1 MPRSES
7 YDKFRVTGTAP
18 VPTAGSALVGGP
30 PEESPPPE
38 RIDSWDPADDE
49 NGREVRRSA
58 EWDWHGRQSWGRR
71 AVAAFPF
78 VAVIIAVVLIVHA
91 TLSAQGAIDQVQSV
105 KGTGGATLL
114 SKAPALDSSG
124 YSGGAGRLSDYQGV
138 DFTEPSS
145 GSRAIQGSTSQAL
158 VPYAG
163 WESNGSAGAAN
174 GWTAVSHGQLH
185 VGIRRPTPTFRGW
198 FLTTTGT
205 IPASCVFQFSAASP
219 PPVTATAPR
228 SVGELVM
235 AVQTGSTAITGDID
249 YVVVAENVA
258 PTGLRTLV
266 VGYSLGRLSSAT
278 EHILKQ
284 VLWKPGPLQAA
295 VLTNGDSQLSVWIN
309 GSLFYSAGD
318 LHLGI
323 APPFQ
328 AYLEVQARQTAYT
341 ASFKG
346 YSSVCQPDILITN
359 LPDGST
365 VQLGSDKATARGG
378 TATLQYG
385 MASAPVTAAMIV
397 SVPGES
403 RPIRFDTSTYWPGSR
418 YSFAPG
424 I

>member
-1 MPRSES
+1 MPRSDS
-7 YDKFRVTGTAP
+7 HDNLRGTGTAP
-18 VPTAGSALVGGP
+18 VPTAGAGLPGGP
-30 PEESPPPE
+30 SEETPPPD

-58 EWDWHGRQSWGRR
+58 EWDWHGRPSWGRR
-71 AVAAFPF
+71 AVASFPF
-78 VAVIIAVVLIVHA
+78 VAVILAAILFVHT

-114 SKAPALDSSG
+114 SKAPALDGSG

-138 DFTEPSS
+138 TFTEPSS
-145 GSRAIQGSTSQAL
+145 GSQPIQGSTSQAL

-185 VGIRRPTPTFRGW
+185 VGIRRATPDFRGW

-205 IPASCVFQFSAASP
+205 VPASCVFQFSAASP
-219 PPVTATAPR
+219 PPVTAAVQG
-228 SVGELVM
+228 SIGELVM
-235 AVQTGSTAITGDID
+235 AVQTGSTVTTGDID

-258 PTGLRTLV
+258 PTGLRTLI

-278 EHILKQ
+278 EHILKK

-295 VLTNGDSQLSVWIN
+295 VLTNGDNQLSVWID
-309 GSLFYSAGD
+309 GSLFYSADD
-318 LHLGI
+318 LDLGI

-328 AYLEVQARQTAYT
+328 AYLEVQARHTAYT
-341 ASFKG
+341 ASFNG

-359 LPDGST
+359 LPDGSS
-365 VQLGSDKATARGG
+365 VQLGSEKATARNG
-378 TATLQYG
+378 TATLSYG
-385 MASAPVTAAMIV
+385 IASSPITSAMLV
-397 SVPGES
+397 SVPGDS
-403 RPIRFDTSTYWPGSR
+403 QPIRFDTATYWPGSR

-424 I
+424 V

>member
-1 MPRSES
+1 MRRSES
-7 YDKFRVTGTAP
+7 NDDLRG
-18 VPTAGSALVGGP
+18 AGSIPFPTSGAALADGP
-30 PEESPPPE
+30 PDATPPPE
-38 RIDSWDPADDE
+38 RIESWDPADDE
-49 NGREVRRSA
+49 KGSEVRRSV
-58 EWDWHGRQSWGRR
+58 EWDWHGRRSWGRR
-71 AVAAFPF
+71 AVASFPF
-78 VAVIIAVVLIVHA
+78 VAVFLAVGLVAHT
-91 TLSAQGAIDQVQSV
+91 TLSAQGAIDQVTSV
-105 KGTGGATLL
+105 KGSGGATLL
-114 SKAPALDSSG
+114 SKAPAVDSSG
-124 YSGGAGRLSDYQGV
+124 YSGGAGSLSDYQGV
-138 DFTEPSS
+138 TFTEPSS
-145 GSRAIQGSTSQAL
+145 GSRPIQGSASQAL

-174 GWTAVSHGQLH
+174 GWTAVSNGQLH
-185 VGIRRPTPTFRGW
+185 VGIGRATPDFRGW

-205 IPASCVFQFSAASP
+205 IPASCAFQFSAASP

-235 AVQTGSTAITGDID
+235 AVQTGSTVTTGDID

-258 PTGLRTLV
+258 PTGLRTLI

-295 VLTNGDSQLSVWIN
+295 VLTNGDSQLSVWID
-309 GSLFYSAGD
+309 GSLFYSADD

-328 AYLEVQARQTAYT
+328 AYLEVQARRTAYT
-341 ASFKG
+341 ASFNG

-365 VQLGSDKATARGG
+365 VQLGSEKATARDG
-378 TATLQYG
+378 TATLRY
-385 MASAPVTAAMIV
+385 AITSAPVAAAMIV

-424 I
+424 V

>member
-7 YDKFRVTGTAP
+7 HDDTRSAGSGP
-18 VPTAGSALVGGP
+18 VPTSGAALPDGP

-38 RIDSWDPADDE
+38 RIETWDPADDE
-49 NGREVRRSA
+49 NGTAEVRRPA
-58 EWDWHGRQSWGRR
+58 KWDWHGRPSWGRR
-71 AVAAFPF
+71 AVASFPF
-78 VAVIIAVVLIVHA
+78 VAVLLAAGLVAHT

-114 SKAPALDSSG
+114 SRAPALESG
-124 YSGGAGRLSDYQGV
+124 YSGGSGRLSDYQGV
-138 DFTEPSS
+138 SFTEPSS
-145 GSRAIQGSTSQAL
+145 SRPIQGSTSQAL

-174 GWTAVSHGQLH
+174 GWTAVSHGQVH
-185 VGIRRPTPTFRGW
+185 VGIRRATPEFRGW

-205 IPASCVFQFSAASP
+205 IPASCVFQFAAASP
-219 PPVTATAPR
+219 PPVTATVAG

-235 AVQTGSTAITGDID
+235 AVQTGNTATTGEID
-249 YVVVAENVA
+249 YVVVAENVTR
-258 PTGLRTLV
+258 TGQRTLSA
-266 VGYSLGRLSSAT
+266 GYSQGHLSSAT

-284 VLWKPGPLQAA
+284 VPWKPGPVYAA
-295 VLTNGDSQLSVWIN
+295 VLTNGDSQLSVWID
-309 GSLFYSAGD
+309 GTLFYSAD
-318 LHLGI
+318 NLHLGI

-341 ASFKG
+341 ASFNG
-346 YSSVCQPDILITN
+346 YSSVCRPDILIAN

-365 VQLGSDKATARGG
+365 VQLGSQKATARNG

-385 MASAPVTAAMIV
+385 IASPPVTSAMIV
-397 SVPGES
+397 SEPGDA
-403 RPIRFDTSTYWPGSR
+403 RPIRFDTATYWPGSR

-424 I
+424 V

>member
-1 MPRSES
+1 MPRSDS
-7 YDKFRVTGTAP
+7 HDNFRATGSAP
-18 VPTAGSALVGGP
+18 FPTAGAALTGGP
-30 PEESPPPE
+30 PEETPPPE
-38 RIDSWDPADDE
+38 RIESWDPADDE
-49 NGREVRRSA
+49 NGSEVRRSA

-71 AVAAFPF
+71 AVASFPF
-78 VAVIIAVVLIVHA
+78 VAVILAAGLVVHT

-124 YSGGAGRLSDYQGV
+124 YTGGAGSLSDYQGV
-138 DFTEPSS
+138 SFTEPST
-145 GSRAIQGSTSQAL
+145 GSRPIQGSTSQAL

-174 GWTAVSHGQLH
+174 GWSAVSHGQLH
-185 VGIRRPTPTFRGW
+185 VGIQRATPDFRGW

-219 PPVTATAPR
+219 PPVTATVQG
-228 SVGELVM
+228 SIGELVM
-235 AVQTGSTAITGDID
+235 AVQTGSTATTGDID

-258 PTGLRTLV
+258 PSGLRTLI

-278 EHILKQ
+278 EHILKR

-295 VLTNGDSQLSVWIN
+295 VLTNGHSQLSVWIN
-309 GSLFYSAGD
+309 GSLFYSADD
-318 LHLGI
+318 LDLGI

-328 AYLEVQARQTAYT
+328 AYLEVQARNTAYT
-341 ASFKG
+341 ASFNG

-365 VQLGSDKATARGG
+365 VQLGSEKATARDG

-385 MASAPVTAAMIV
+385 IASAPVTSAMIV
-397 SVPGES
+397 SVPGDS

-418 YSFAPG
+418 YTFAPG
-424 I
+424 V